1 MAAAK
6 RDKLEMLNYLLSK
19 EANAEIISP
28 TGLTAL
34 DYAILQGN
42 YECAQ
47 ELHKKV
53 KITSPKNPFEYFN
66 IAHKYK
72 YRWVDY
78 EIVVDGLVKGIPL

>member
-6 RDKLEMLNYLLSK
+6 RDREEIVQYLLDN
-19 EANAEIISP
+19 EANPDIIS
-28 TGLTAL
+28 TSGLTAL

-47 ELHKKV
+47 EINKRVKV
-53 KITSPKNPFEYFN
+53 TKMKNPYEYFE
-66 IAHKYK
+66 ICYKYK

-78 EIVVDGLVKGIPL
+78 EIIVDGIEKGIPR